1 MHILLA
7 ALFFFAILTLWVPA
21 LWPVAVFEIGIFALA
36 AVALLR
42 ARHHPPAFAWPLVPL
57 SFAVL
62 WGLIQLL
69 TGRTVY
75 AFDTAN
81 AIVAWLAFLAVFFL
95 GLSLFHSPAIAR
107 WFRSAMLWFGF
118 LVSILAILQSFTSAG
133 RVFWLFP
140 TPYTELLM
148 GPILSRNH
156 YAAFIEVVLPIAL
169 YQALTRRRG
178 ALLYAAMAA
187 VMYASVIAS
196 ASRAGAV
203 LATAE
208 LAAVP
213 LLLWIRGGSEGATVR
228 SAFLRMALLLAAFT
242 AIVGPETV
250 WTRFWT
256 PDPYATRR
264 EFAVS
269 SLHMVAAHPW
279 SGTGLGTWSTAYPRY
294 AIADFGAFA
303 NQAHSDWLQW
313 AAEGGIP
320 FALMLATLFLWSVRP
335 AVRSVWGLGVVSV
348 FLHATV
354 DYPFSRPALGSWSI
368 LLLSLLAADIMLTKE
383 NKVKNSRKIHENST

>member
-1 MHILLA
+1 VHILLA

-36 AVALLR
+36 AVAVLR
-42 ARHHPPAFAWPLVPL
+42 ARRHPPAFAWPLVPL

-62 WGLIQLL
+62 WGCVQLL

-95 GLSLFHSPAIAR
+95 GLSLFRPPAVAR

-118 LVSILAILQSFTSAG
+118 LVAVLAILQSFTSGG

-140 TPYTELLM
+140 TAYNEFLM

-156 YAAFIEVVLPIAL
+156 YAAFIEAVLPLAL

-178 ALLYAAMAA
+178 ALLYSAMAA
-187 VMYASVIAS
+187 VMFASVIAS

-208 LAAVP
+208 IVAVP
-213 LLLWIRGGSEGATVR
+213 LLLFVRGKAEAAAVR

-256 PDPYATRR
+256 PDPYGARR

-269 SLHMVAAHPW
+269 SLHMAAAHPW
-279 SGTGLGTWSTAYPRY
+279 FGTGLGTWSTAYPRF
-294 AIADFGAFA
+294 AIADFGALA

-320 FALMLATLFLWSVRP
+320 FALMLLSLFLWSLRP
-335 AVRSVWGLGVVSV
+335 ALRSVWGLGILSV
-348 FLHATV
+348 FLHAAV
-354 DYPFSRPALGSWSI
+354 DYPFSRPALGAWPI
-368 LLLSLLAADIMLTKE
+368 LLLSLLATDQLLTKD
-383 NKVKNSRKIHENST
+383 SGPKIAPK